1 MARFVVDQ
9 PITTRAPAIEVDAG
23 LEPGVHGF
31 SLVVVD
37 VAGKAS
43 RADRVLVRVQRQVDP
58 DDSPGPLRP
67 PLRPPVGPPLRPPA
81 GPSVRP
87 PVRPSVRPSVRPP
100 IDLSRPIGTP
110 TPILPPEPPPPPLR
124 PAQIDPQAPHRRWP
138 QEPKP

>member
-37 VAGKAS
+37 AAGKAS
-43 RADRVLVRVQRQVDP
+43 RADRVLVRVRRLVDP

-67 PLRPPVGPPLRPPA
+67 PV
-81 GPSVRP
+81 GPSVG
-87 PVRPSVRPSVRPP
+87 PS
-100 IDLSRPIGTP
+100 IDPSRPIGTP
-110 TPILPPEPPPPPLR
+110 IPILPPEPPPPPLR
-124 PAQIDPQAPHRRWP
+124 PAQLDPQAPHRRWR